1 MSEKIRV
8 YNPQTFDVGIVTLD
22 KPLGINI
29 KAGSFAQI
37 TDDDVAYITSIST
50 IFQRGVLR
58 LDEDK
63 KEQMESVGIDVTTDP
78 HFVDDADIQKKLSG
92 SAKKV
97 EEWLQ
102 TIDEEYLLDRIFDVA
117 ITMNLSANKIKV
129 LQEKMPNRNFIG

>member
-8 YNPQTFDVGIVTLD
+8 YNPQKFDVGIVTLD

-117 ITMNLSANKIKV
+117 ITMNLSVNKIKV